1 MSEFLTKVG
10 IGGRKHV
17 NPERKMYI
25 WIFMDK
31 IAYLSLADDLRAGL
45 GDPGPLQRQLSG
57 GWRPLQAQ
65 EVLTTVLDI

>member
-1 MSEFLTKVG
+1 MN
-10 IGGRKHV
+10 RKLKTRQLWKKDV
-17 NPERKMYI
+17 NLEIRDN
-25 WIFMDK
+25 F
-31 IAYLSLADDLRAGL
+31 AYLSLADDLRAGL